1 LNTSCKMK
9 NYLRSIIPA
18 MLFVTFGFTFHD
30 QENVYDKNVFGCG
43 EKLEFRVHY
52 GFINAGEATIQVY
65 PQMYKVNNLVCYKAG
80 VSGRSVGA
88 FDLALHIRDEWV
100 TYMDTSTPSPQKFY
114 RDVEEGKYRLKE
126 FVHYNYSNNI
136 ATVDREGKNGKDKSR
151 KEYDITKDVQDIV
164 SGFYFL
170 RTLNFNRMKIG
181 DTISTSAF
189 FEDKMYNFQI
199 KYLGKGIVDTKFGD
213 ISAIKLSPIMPDNKL
228 FEGGNSIRMWLSD
241 DKNKIPVKI
250 EADMFVGA
258 VEMDLKSYHGLRYP
272 ITFKE

>member
-1 LNTSCKMK
+1 MK
-9 NYLRSIIPA
+9 NYLRFIIPV
-18 MLFVTFGFTFHD
+18 MLFVTFGFTFRE
-30 QENVYDKNVFGCG
+30 QGNVYDKNVFGCG

-52 GFINAGEATIQVY
+52 GFINAGEATIQIY
-65 PQMYKVNNLVCYKAG
+65 PQMYKVNNLVCYKAE

-88 FDLALHIRDEWV
+88 FDLALRIRDEWV
-100 TYMDTSTPSPQKFY
+100 TYMDTSTTSPQKFY

-126 FVHYNYSNNI
+126 FVHYDYAKDV

-151 KEYDITKDVQDIV
+151 KEYAITKDVQDIV

-170 RTLNFNRMKIG
+170 RTINFNKMKVG
-181 DTISTSAF
+181 DTIRTIAF
-189 FEDKMYNFQI
+189 FEDKTYDFRI
-199 KYLGKGIVDTKFGD
+199 RFLGKGIIDTKFGE

-228 FEGGNSIRMWLSD
+228 FEGGSSIRMWISD

-258 VEMDLKSYHGLRYP
+258 VEMDLKSYRGLRYP
-272 ITFKE
+272 ITFKD